1 MFFTDIFELEMTI
14 YTSES
19 LDNLYNKDLIP
30 IVLSLQNKLEEANN
44 FKTEF
49 LDEIRKLKINL
60 LNLYAL
66 QKM

>member
-1 MFFTDIFELEMTI
+1 MTI

-19 LDNLYNKDLIP
+19 LDNLYNKDLIS

>member
-1 MFFTDIFELEMTI
+1 MTI

-44 FKTEF
+44 FKTEL

>member
-44 FKTEF
+44 FKTEL

>member
-49 LDEIRKLKINL
+49 LDQIRKLKINL

>member
-1 MFFTDIFELEMTI
+1 MTI

-30 IVLSLQNKLEEANN
+30 IVLSLQNKLEETNN
-44 FKTEF
+44 FKTEL
-49 LDEIRKLKINL
+49 LDEVRKLKINL